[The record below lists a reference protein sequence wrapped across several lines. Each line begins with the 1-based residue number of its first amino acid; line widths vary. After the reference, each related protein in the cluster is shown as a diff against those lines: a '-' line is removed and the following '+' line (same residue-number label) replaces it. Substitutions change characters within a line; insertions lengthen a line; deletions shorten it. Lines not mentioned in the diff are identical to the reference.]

1 MQTRQVVAIVTV
13 IAIVALALGATIG
26 YSISSGRT
34 TPSISTQTRT
44 IISYVF
50 PRGLSTVTKLI
61 IISYVAQVTAYTC
74 GSSSFVAGIVNGY
87 TTNTTEY
94 IFPSI
99 INVTSEQR
107 FLNVTITTVTS
118 AETVVTSSVTV
129 TTVTLSETSQGN
141 TTGCPTI
148 V

>member
-1 MQTRQVVAIVTV
+1 MQARQVVALVTV
-13 IAIVALALGATIG
+13 IAIIALALGTTIG
-26 YSISSGRT
+26 YGISSGRT
-34 TPSISTQTRT
+34 TTLMSTQTET
-44 IISYVF
+44 ITSYGF
-50 PRGLSTVTKLI
+50 PRGLSTVTELI

-74 GSSSFVAGIVNGY
+74 GSSSFVAGTVNGY

-99 INVTSEQR
+99 INFTSEQR

-118 AETVVTSSVTV
+118 TETDITSSATV
-129 TTVTLSETSQGN
+129 TTVTLSATSQGN
-141 TTGCPTI
+141 TTLCPTI

>member
-1 MQTRQVVAIVTV
+1 MQTRQVVALV
-13 IAIVALALGATIG
+13 AIITIIALALGTTIG
-26 YSISSGRT
+26 YSISAGRT
-34 TPSISTQTRT
+34 TTSMSTQTQT
-44 IISYVF
+44 ITSYGF
-50 PRGLSTVTKLI
+50 PRGLSTVTELI
-61 IISYVAQVTAYTC
+61 IISYVAQVTAYVC

-107 FLNVTITTVTS
+107 FLNVTIMTVTS
-118 AETVVTSSVTV
+118 TETDVTSSVTA
-129 TTVTLSETSQGN
+129 TTVTLTATSQGN
-141 TTGCPTI
+141 TTECPTI

>member
-1 MQTRQVVAIVTV
+1 M
-13 IAIVALALGATIG
+13 
-26 YSISSGRT
+26 
-34 TPSISTQTRT
+34 STQTQT
-44 IISYVF
+44 ITSYGF
-50 PRGLSTVTKLI
+50 PRGLSTATKLI
-61 IISYVAQVTAYTC
+61 IISYVAQVTAYVC

-107 FLNVTITTVTS
+107 FLNVTVTTVTS
-118 AETVVTSSVTV
+118 AESVVTSSVTV
-129 TTVTLSETSQGN
+129 TTVTLSATSQGN
-141 TTGCPTI
+141 TTICPTI